1 MPIPPP
7 ADLPP
12 AHLSRAQSALI
23 ERGRRG
29 RNIAFL
35 VVLALLALLFYAMAF
50 VKLGHH

>member
-1 MPIPPP
+1 M
-7 ADLPP
+7 AELPP
-12 AHLSRAQSALI
+12 DHLTRAQSAAV

-35 VVLALLALLFYAMAF
+35 VVLALLALLFYALAF